1 MGVSHRKCAGVWE
14 GEAPAEPCL
23 PGRVSGRREMCQNQ
37 VSIGT
42 KLGSA
47 FLRGCGAEIF
57 ERNTRDDLDRES
69 LPGDE
74 IGFAF
79 RP

>member
-1 MGVSHRKCAGVWE
+1 
-14 GEAPAEPCL
+14 
-23 PGRVSGRREMCQNQ
+23 MCQNQ

-57 ERNTRDDLDRES
+57 ERNTRDDLDREF